1 VTAPILWLAAAFCV
15 GIATLGQMAVLP
27 VVWLALGAAA
37 VLTAWLALR
46 RGWLTVAAALVLLA
60 WALAGALAA
69 TAERRAVPADRA
81 DRLVAAGRLDLSEP
95 LRWHGRLR
103 EDPRPTPWG
112 MRYLLDLES
121 VQQAG
126 HWLPVQGGM
135 RLESYRRPPPMA
147 PAATVRAGDR
157 IEVLARA
164 RLPRNFLDP
173 GAADR
178 RGVLERAGIV
188 LTATLRSPE
197 LLDPLPSP
205 PPGWPARLARL
216 RGRWLDRLDHL
227 VAPEHAP
234 LLRAMLLGDRNFLDW
249 SLAEDFQKAAV
260 YHVLVLA
267 GLHVAVLAAFFFW
280 LGRLLRWPEWV
291 VVAFTLA
298 ALAAYV
304 AIVEQR
310 PPILRAATMAALALV
325 ARLLYRRLELL
336 NVVALAAVVLLAAQ
350 PSMLADTGFQLSF
363 LAVGV
368 IAAIALPLFRS
379 VTAPRRAL
387 LAGLLDA
394 SRDPLFSPR
403 AAQLRLELRA
413 LVGWLAGRLHL
424 TPERLAAALSAGGS
438 GLLVLVELALLSL
451 ILQWGLLPVLV
462 TEFHR
467 VSLSGPLA
475 NIPAVLLT
483 GLLVPLGFL
492 ALAGGALLPA
502 LSRLLAPLLD
512 GLAGLLVGIVHWF
525 AQRPQLSYRIP
536 APPAWLTVLFLTLVV
551 LLAVLLHEPR
561 RRRPRWLLLVLVPL
575 LAATVAIATCP
586 FPPRLFAGRLE
597 VTVLDVGQGDAI
609 FVAFPDGRTLLVDAG
624 GLSGSFLEQG
634 YRAGPD
640 VGEEVVSQF
649 LWWRRI
655 RRLDAVALTHAH
667 HDHMGGLPAV
677 LDNFRVRALWVGRDA
692 AVAAYDD
699 LLRQAAARG
708 VRVEHRHR
716 GDHFQWGEVAGEFLW
731 PETLEPVRRP
741 SNDDSLVLRLQWGAV
756 RLLLPGDIERRTENR
771 LVADDGAELAADFL
785 KVPHHGSRTSST
797 EVFLEQVHPHWAV
810 VSAGADNPYGHPA
823 PEVLARYRQLGIA
836 VWRTDRDGAVTVV
849 TDGRHSALAA
859 FTSAVPLL
867 H

>member
-1 VTAPILWLAAAFCV
+1 M
-15 GIATLGQMAVLP
+15 ATLGQMAVLP

-37 VLTAWLALR
+37 VLAAWLALR
-46 RGWLTVAAALVLLA
+46 RGWLPVAAGLALLA

-69 TAERRAVPADRA
+69 SGERRAIPADRA

-112 MRYLLDLES
+112 VRYLLDLES

-126 HWLPVQGGM
+126 RWLAVQGGM
-135 RLESYRRPPPMA
+135 RLESYRRPPPGT

-157 IEVLARA
+157 VEVLTRA

-178 RGVLERAGIV
+178 RGMLERAGIV
-188 LTATLRSPE
+188 LTGTLRSPE
-197 LLDPLPSP
+197 LLEPLPSA
-205 PPGWPARLARL
+205 PPGWQARLARL

-227 VAPEHAP
+227 ATPEHAP

-291 VVAFTLA
+291 VVVLTLV

-310 PPILRAATMAALALV
+310 PPILRAATMAALVLV

-336 NVVALAAVVLLAAQ
+336 NVVALAAVVLLLAQ
-350 PSMLADTGFQLSF
+350 PSMLADVGFQLSF

-368 IAAIALPLFRS
+368 IAAIALPLFRLI
-379 VTAPRRAL
+379 TEPRRAVL
-387 LAGLLDA
+387 TGLLDA
-394 SRDPLFSPR
+394 SRDRQFPPR
-403 AAQLRLELRA
+403 RTQLRLELRA
-413 LVGWLAGRLHL
+413 LALGLATRLHL
-424 TPERLAAALSAGGS
+424 APERVAAALSATGS

-451 ILQWGLLPVLV
+451 VLQWGLLPVLV
-462 TEFHR
+462 AQFHR

-483 GLLVPLGFL
+483 AILVPLGFL
-492 ALAGGALLPA
+492 ALAGGALLPGLA
-502 LSRLLAPLLD
+502 RLLAPLLD
-512 GLAGLLVGIVHWF
+512 GAAALLVGIVRWF
-525 AQRPQLSYRIP
+525 ARWPQLSYRIP
-536 APPAWLTVLFLTLVV
+536 APPAWLTVLFLVLLV
-551 LLAVLLHEPR
+551 LLAVLLREPR
-561 RRRPRWLLLVLVPL
+561 RRRPRWLLLILVPL
-575 LAATVAIATCP
+575 LVATVAIATCP
-586 FPPRLFAGRLE
+586 FPPRLFPNRLE

-609 FVAFPDGRTLLVDAG
+609 FVAFPDGHTLLMDAG

-655 RRLDAVALTHAH
+655 RRLDVVALTHAH

-677 LDNFRVRALWVGRDA
+677 LDNFRVGALWVGRDA
-692 AVAAYDD
+692 AIAAFDD
-699 LLRQAAARG
+699 LLREAAARG
-708 VRVEHRHR
+708 VPVEHRHR
-716 GDHFQWGEVAGEFLW
+716 GDQFQWGGVAGEFLW
-731 PETLEPVRRP
+731 PDTLAPVRRP
-741 SNDDSLVLRLQWGAV
+741 SNDDSLVLRLQWGAA

-797 EVFLEQVHPHWAV
+797 APFLEQVHPRWAV

-823 PEVLARYRQLGIA
+823 AEVLERYRQLGIA
-836 VWRTDRDGAVTVV
+836 VWRTDRDGAVTAV
-849 TDGRHSALAA
+849 TDGRRFALAA